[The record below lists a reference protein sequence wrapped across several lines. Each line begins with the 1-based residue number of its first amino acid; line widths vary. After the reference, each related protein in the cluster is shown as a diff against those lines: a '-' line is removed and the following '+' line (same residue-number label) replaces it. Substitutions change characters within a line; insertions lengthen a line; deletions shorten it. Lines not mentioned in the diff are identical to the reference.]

1 MGPYAVVEQERT
13 ASHLNSFTWLVNNGW
28 LEYCILARPQ
38 RTAPISKL
46 ERTSLTR
53 YVLWKCITYCF
64 SIVAPLELCY
74 REAIKLWTPT
84 QFCKSQKF
92 SQSSPDLFLFSCQLA
107 LKWVSVCLERTK
119 QVCLQSAFKVQL
131 PLLYK
136 LSFETRIFIQFWCS
150 SFFYSRVWLISYWKE
165 FNLHT
170 PAPNTWWVELPL
182 ARLSNNNSVQIVFL
196 LLNGSFYSLVNTWNT
211 FSLLFSSFYARARLW
226 VWRRLMESNFLA
238 WERRRGRKNFFHRTD
253 DVVCV

>member
-1 MGPYAVVEQERT
+1 MNECVPGKNAYNRLLKSNFP
-13 ASHLNSFTWLVNNGW
+13 SFT
-28 LEYCILARPQ
+28 
-38 RTAPISKL
+38 S
-46 ERTSLTR
+46 
-53 YVLWKCITYCF
+53 F
-64 SIVAPLELCY
+64 PLRLN
-74 REAIKLWTPT
+74 
-84 QFCKSQKF
+84 
-92 SQSSPDLFLFSCQLA
+92 
-107 LKWVSVCLERTK
+107 
-119 QVCLQSAFKVQL
+119 
-131 PLLYK
+131 
-136 LSFETRIFIQFWCS
+136 RIFIQFWCS

-238 WERRRGRKNFFHRTD
+238 WERRREEKTFFIAALMMLFVFRPSKLWTHKDEINTFLPKDATFHLMIRWSGCQNFSHVSWKHSQRLKITQKISFSNSKINTRYTCYFVPLIFGVKIQNEIYWGD
-253 DVVCV
+253 F